1 MCQGIH
7 KCTIPLDLKVPLTSI
22 FQKLIDIFNLVLSSH
37 LFHLSYELTLLIFFI
52 HHHIL
57 VFTRRGHIQS
67 YLIDF
72 LSEFSLTRKKVLVS
86 QSCPTLCDP
95 MDCSPPGSSVH
106 GILQARILEWITM
119 PSSRGS
125 SWPRDRTHVLLHL
138 LHWQAGSLPLAP
150 PFLLLF
156 RVVLLCKQCPY
167 FRIMWHQSWPP
178 NPQKAYFWKRGPILW
193 VMHTFRLA
201 YFKFHRYKMDLSL
214 KCLTFLWLSTRFL
227 KPSRN
232 HPRTKDEK

>member
-95 MDCSPPGSSVH
+95 VDVAHQAPLSVGFSKQEYWSGLPCLLQGIFLTQGSNSGLRH
-106 GILQARILEWITM
+106 CRQILYYLSHQGAR
-119 PSSRGS
+119 
-125 SWPRDRTHVLLHL
+125 
-138 LHWQAGSLPLAP
+138 
-150 PFLLLF
+150 
-156 RVVLLCKQCPY
+156 C
-167 FRIMWHQSWPP
+167 
-178 NPQKAYFWKRGPILW
+178 
-193 VMHTFRLA
+193 
-201 YFKFHRYKMDLSL
+201 
-214 KCLTFLWLSTRFL
+214 
-227 KPSRN
+227 
-232 HPRTKDEK
+232 

>member
-95 MDCSPPGSSVH
+95 MDCSPPGSFVH
-106 GILQARILEWITM
+106 EISQVRILEWVATA
-119 PSSRGS
+119 SSRGS
-125 SWPRDRTHVLLHL
+125 SQPRDQT
-138 LHWQAGSLPLAP
+138 
-150 PFLLLF
+150 
-156 RVVLLCKQCPY
+156 
-167 FRIMWHQSWPP
+167 RIS
-178 NPQKAYFWKRGPILW
+178 YVSCIGRII
-193 VMHTFRLA
+193 
-201 YFKFHRYKMDLSL
+201 YS
-214 KCLTFLWLSTRFL
+214 
-227 KPSRN
+227 
-232 HPRTKDEK
+232 